1 MRWEKLF
8 SREIIRRG
16 RPYYD
21 EGKVKGLKHRGA
33 NKNLCHGRL

>member
-1 MRWEKLF
+1 MRWENLF

-16 RPYYD
+16 RQYYD
-21 EGKVKGLKHRGA
+21 EVKGLKHRGA